1 MPIYSSQSI
10 VNIDL
15 MYPYKI
21 HWKEYLDIVY
31 EHKILRK

>member
-31 EHKILRK
+31 EHKILWK